1 MRQQVAFATGALA
14 ALAAVV
20 GGATPASR
28 PAIGG
33 AAPISGMTIPPGYR
47 GWKLFSVAREEGT
60 LQDVRAILGNDIAIK
75 ASRNGGR
82 PFLDGTVLT
91 RIAWSYVPLAE
102 SERAFGHRQSFVA
115 GQPKNGVQF
124 MLKDSRRYAST
135 GGWGF
140 AQF

>member
-60 LQDVRAILGNDIAIK
+60 LQDVRAILGNDIAIR

-82 PFLDGTVLT
+82 PFPDGTVLT
-91 RIAWSYVPLAE
+91 WIAWSYVPLAE
-102 SERAFGHRQSFVA
+102 SERAFGHLQSLVA
-115 GQPKNGVQF
+115 GQPKNGGVNC
-124 MLKDSRRYAST
+124 
-135 GGWGF
+135 
-140 AQF
+140 